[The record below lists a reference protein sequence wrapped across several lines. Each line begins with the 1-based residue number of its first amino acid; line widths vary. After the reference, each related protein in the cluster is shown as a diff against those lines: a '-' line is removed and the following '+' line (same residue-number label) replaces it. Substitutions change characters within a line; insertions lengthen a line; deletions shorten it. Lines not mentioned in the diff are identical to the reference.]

1 MNFSRVNN
9 EFVGFS
15 DYNKAT
21 EMTERIISMLYVKER
36 MQMKKIT
43 GFEIK
48 AEERQSWGSITMVW
62 IGSMICV
69 PALMIGGML
78 GSGLSLGT
86 CILAIIVGY
95 ALVCLFM
102 CFMGMQACDTGLPT
116 SVMASGALG
125 EKGAKYIISTI
136 LAISCIGWFGI
147 QAAVCGASFSSMVG
161 DMTGLAIPVWLSS
174 VVWGIIMVLTA
185 CFRFTGLKWLN
196 KIAVPLLGIVLAY
209 TLIYTLTTGG
219 AAVLSGYAP
228 AAPMPFV
235 SAVSLTVGSFVV
247 AAAISGD
254 FCRFAKNRN
263 DVVKSSIVG
272 VLPAGLVVLM
282 IGAIL
287 AICTGSY
294 DISVFLSSAGLPLI
308 GLIALI
314 LATWTTNVS
323 NAYSGG
329 LSLSV
334 LLGQDEKK
342 SQVTTAVA
350 GIIGTV
356 LAAVGILNS
365 IQSFLSLLSAIV
377 PALMG
382 VLIAD
387 YWILG
392 KGNIDRFEMREGFYG
407 PGVISFLAGAFVACM
422 TGGTFA
428 AFPALAF
435 LNVPFFIGPINGIIV
450 AMVLYIIIQSVAGKK
465 SK

>member
-1 MNFSRVNN
+1 MSNQN
-9 EFVGFS
+9 
-15 DYNKAT
+15 
-21 EMTERIISMLYVKER
+21 
-36 MQMKKIT
+36 T

-62 IGSMICV
+62 IGAMICV
-69 PALMIGGML
+69 PALMIGGMI
-78 GSGLSLGT
+78 GAGLSLGMAA
-86 CILAIIVGY
+86 LAIVIGY
-95 ALVCLFM
+95 ALICVFM
-102 CFMGMQACDTGLPT
+102 SFMGMHACDTGLPT
-116 SVMASGALG
+116 AVMAGGALG

-147 QAAVCGASFSSMVG
+147 QAAVCGASFSSMIG
-161 DMTGLAIPVWLSS
+161 GMTGLNIPVWLSS
-174 VVWGIIMVLTA
+174 LVWGVIMLLTA
-185 CFRFTGLKWLN
+185 CFRFSGLKWLN

-209 TLIYTLTTGG
+209 SLIYNFVSGNG
-219 AAVLSGYAP
+219 AALVGYTP
-228 AAPMPFV
+228 SAPMTFV
-235 SAVSLTVGSFVV
+235 GGISMTVGSFVV

-254 FCRFAKNRN
+254 YCRFARSRK
-263 DVVKSSIVG
+263 DVVKSSILG

-282 IGAIL
+282 LGAIL

-294 DISVFLSSAGLPLI
+294 DISVFLTAAGLPLI

-329 LSLSV
+329 LALSV
-334 LLGQDEKK
+334 LLGQNEKK
-342 SQVTTAVA
+342 SQITTAVA

-356 LAAVGILNS
+356 LAVAGILNS
-365 IQSFLSLLSAIV
+365 IQGFLSLLSAIV

-387 YWILG
+387 YWLIG
-392 KGNIDRFEMREGFYG
+392 KGRIESFEIRKGFHA
-407 PGVISFLAGAFVACM
+407 PGVIAFVAGALVACM

-428 AFPALAF
+428 AIPFLAF

-450 AMVLYIIIQSVAGKK
+450 ALIVYVIIAKAAGKK
-465 SK
+465 D

>member
-1 MNFSRVNN
+1 
-9 EFVGFS
+9 
-15 DYNKAT
+15 
-21 EMTERIISMLYVKER
+21 
-36 MQMKKIT
+36 MKKT
-43 GFEIK
+43 SGFEIK
-48 AEERQSWGSITMVW
+48 ETERQSWGSITMVW

-69 PALMIGGML
+69 PALMIGGIL
-78 GSGLSLGT
+78 GSGLSLGM
-86 CILAIIVGY
+86 CALAIIVGY
-95 ALVCLFM
+95 ALVCVFM
-102 CFMGMQACDTGLPT
+102 SFMGMHACDTGLPT
-116 SVMASGALG
+116 AVMAGGALG

-161 DMTGLAIPVWLSS
+161 DMTGANLPVWLCS
-174 VVWGIIMVLTA
+174 VVWGVIMLLTA

-209 TLIYTLTTGG
+209 TLIYNFVNGNG
-219 AAVLSGYAP
+219 SALSGYVP
-228 AAPMPFV
+228 SAPMSFV
-235 SAVSLTVGSFVV
+235 GGVSMTVGSFVV

-254 FCRFAKNRN
+254 YCRFAKSRR
-263 DVVKSSIVG
+263 DVVKSSVVG
-272 VLPAGLVVLM
+272 VLPSGLVVLM

-342 SQVTTAVA
+342 SQMTTAIA

-356 LAAVGILNS
+356 LAAAGILNS
-365 IQSFLSLLSAIV
+365 IQGFLSLLSAIV

-387 YWILG
+387 YWIIG
-392 KGNIDRFEMREGFYG
+392 KGELQNFEIRDGFYA
-407 PGVISFLAGAFVACM
+407 PGLISFILGALVACM

-428 AFPALAF
+428 AIPFLAF

-450 AMVLYIIIQSVAGKK
+450 AMVVYIIIAKAVPQKA

>member
-1 MNFSRVNN
+1 
-9 EFVGFS
+9 
-15 DYNKAT
+15 
-21 EMTERIISMLYVKER
+21 
-36 MQMKKIT
+36 MKKSSA
-43 GFEIK
+43 FEIK

-78 GSGLSLGT
+78 GAGLSLGM
-86 CILAIIVGY
+86 CALAILIGY

-102 CFMGMQACDTGLPT
+102 SFMGMHACDTGLPT
-116 SVMASGALG
+116 AVMAGGALG

-147 QAAVCGASFSSMVG
+147 QAAVCGSSFSSMIG
-161 DMTGLAIPVWLSS
+161 SMTGLNIPVWLSS
-174 VVWGIIMVLTA
+174 VVWGVIMLLTA
-185 CFRFTGLKWLN
+185 CFRFSGLKWLN
-196 KIAVPLLGIVLAY
+196 KIAVPLLAIVLIY
-209 TLIYTLTTGG
+209 SLIYNFVVGNGVAL
-219 AAVLSGYAP
+219 VGYTP
-228 AAPMPFV
+228 SAPMSFV
-235 SAVSLTVGSFVV
+235 AGISMTVGSFVV

-254 FCRFAKNRN
+254 YCRFAKDRK

-272 VLPAGLVVLM
+272 VLPAGLLVLM
-282 IGAIL
+282 LGAIL

-294 DISVFLSSAGLPLI
+294 DISEFLSTAGLPLI

-329 LSLSV
+329 LALSV

-342 SQVTTAVA
+342 SQVTTAIA
-350 GIIGTV
+350 GIVGTI

-365 IQSFLSLLSAIV
+365 IQGFLSLLSAIV

-387 YWILG
+387 YWIIG
-392 KGNIDRFEMREGFYG
+392 KGKVEKFEIREGFYW
-407 PGVISFLAGAFVACM
+407 PGLVSFVAGALIACM

-428 AFPALAF
+428 SIPALSF
-435 LNVPFFIGPINGIIV
+435 LNIPFFIGPINGIVVALVVYVILAKIV
-450 AMVLYIIIQSVAGKK
+450 GKK
-465 SK
+465 A

>member
-1 MNFSRVNN
+1 
-9 EFVGFS
+9 
-15 DYNKAT
+15 
-21 EMTERIISMLYVKER
+21 
-36 MQMKKIT
+36 MKKTT

-48 AEERQSWGSITMVW
+48 AEERQSWGSITMIW

-69 PALMIGGML
+69 PALMIGGIL
-78 GSGLSLGT
+78 GAGLSLGM
-86 CILAIIVGY
+86 CALAIVVGY
-95 ALVCLFM
+95 ALVCTFM
-102 CFMGMQACDTGLPT
+102 SFMGMHACDTGLPT
-116 SVMASGALG
+116 AVMAGGALG

-161 DMTGLAIPVWLSS
+161 DMTGITIPAWLCS
-174 VVWGIIMVLTA
+174 VVWGIIMLLTA

-196 KIAVPLLGIVLAY
+196 KIAVPLLGVVLAY
-209 TLIYTLTTGG
+209 TLIYNFVNGNG
-219 AAVLSGYAP
+219 SALSGYVP
-228 AAPMPFV
+228 SAPMTFV
-235 SAVSLTVGSFVV
+235 GGVSMTVGSFVV

-254 FCRFAKNRN
+254 YCRFAKNRK
-263 DVVKSSIVG
+263 DVVKSSIIG
-272 VLPAGLVVLM
+272 VLPSGLVVLM

-308 GLIALI
+308 GLVALI

-342 SQVTTAVA
+342 SQLTTAVA

-356 LAAVGILNS
+356 LAAAGILNS
-365 IQSFLSLLSAIV
+365 IQGFLSLLSAIV

-387 YWILG
+387 YWIIG
-392 KGNIDRFEMREGFYG
+392 KGKPERFTIRDGFYA
-407 PGVISFLAGAFVACM
+407 PGLISFLVGALVACV

-428 AFPALAF
+428 AIPFLAF
-435 LNVPFFIGPINGIIV
+435 LNWPFFIGPINGIIV
-450 AMVLYIIIQSVAGKK
+450 AMVVYIVIVKAVGQKVTK
-465 SK
+465 

>member
-1 MNFSRVNN
+1 MNKS
-9 EFVGFS
+9 S
-15 DYNKAT
+15 
-21 EMTERIISMLYVKER
+21 
-36 MQMKKIT
+36 

-48 AEERQSWGSITMVW
+48 AEERQSWVSITMVW

-78 GSGLSLGT
+78 GSGLSLGM
-86 CILAIIVGY
+86 CALAILVGY
-95 ALVCLFM
+95 ALVCVFM
-102 CFMGMQACDTGLPT
+102 SFMGMHACDTGLPT
-116 SVMASGALG
+116 AVMASGALG

-147 QAAVCGASFSSMVG
+147 QAAVCGASFSSMIG
-161 DMTGLAIPVWLSS
+161 DMTGLNIPVWLSS
-174 VVWGIIMVLTA
+174 VVWGVIMLLTA

-209 TLIYTLTTGG
+209 TLIYNFVTGG
-219 AAVLSGYAP
+219 GSALSSYTP
-228 AAPMPFV
+228 SAPMSFV
-235 SAVSLTVGSFVV
+235 GGVSMTVGSFVV

-254 FCRFAKNRN
+254 YCRFAKNRK
-263 DVVKSSIVG
+263 DVVKSSVIG

-342 SQVTTAVA
+342 SQLTTAIA
-350 GIIGTV
+350 GVIGTI

-365 IQSFLSLLSAIV
+365 ITGFLSLLSAIV

-387 YWILG
+387 YWIIG
-392 KGNIDRFEMREGFYG
+392 KGKVENYKMRDGFYA
-407 PGVISFLAGAFVACM
+407 PGLISFIVGALVACI

-428 AFPALAF
+428 SISFLSF
-435 LNVPFFIGPINGIIV
+435 LNFPFLIGPINGIIV
-450 AMVLYIIIQSVAGKK
+450 AMVVYVIIEKVKGRKA
-465 SK
+465 

>member
-1 MNFSRVNN
+1 
-9 EFVGFS
+9 
-15 DYNKAT
+15 
-21 EMTERIISMLYVKER
+21 
-36 MQMKKIT
+36 MKKPT

-78 GSGLSLGT
+78 GSGLSLGM
-86 CILAIIVGY
+86 CALAIVVGY
-95 ALVCLFM
+95 ALICVFM
-102 CFMGMQACDTGLPT
+102 SFMGMLGCDTGLPT
-116 SVMASGALG
+116 AVMASCALG

-147 QAAVCGASFSSMVG
+147 QAAVCGASFSTMFG
-161 DMTGLAIPVWLSS
+161 DMTGIAVPVWLSS
-174 VVWGIIMVLTA
+174 IVWGIIMLATA
-185 CFRFTGLKWLN
+185 CFRFAGLKWLN
-196 KIAVPLLGIVLAY
+196 KLAVPLLLIVLAY
-209 TLIYTLTTGG
+209 TTVYTLINGG
-219 AAVLSGYAP
+219 LETLSGYVP
-228 AAPMPFV
+228 TAPMSFV
-235 SAVSLTVGSFVV
+235 SAVSATVGSFVV

-254 FCRFAKNRN
+254 FCRFAKSRR
-263 DVVKSSIVG
+263 DVVKSSILG
-272 VLPAGLVVLM
+272 VLPAGLAMLM

-287 AICTGSY
+287 SICVGTY
-294 DISVFLSSAGLPLI
+294 DVSVVLSSSGLPLV

-365 IQSFLSLLSAIV
+365 LQGFLSLLSAIV
-377 PALMG
+377 PALIG
-382 VLIAD
+382 TLVAD
-387 YWILG
+387 YWIVG
-392 KGNIDRFEMREGFYG
+392 KGDVSRFEVREGFYA
-407 PGVISFLAGAFVACM
+407 PGLGSFLLGALVACV

-428 AFPALAF
+428 AIPALAF
-435 LNVPFFIGPINGIIV
+435 LNIPFFIGPVNGIVV
-450 AMVLYIIIQSVAGKK
+450 AMVVYIIIAKAVGSKAPAAERSV
-465 SK
+465 